1 METKAGYV
9 AVGAFVLALVAVGLG
24 FVVWLAKVSVDQS
37 FDYYDIYFAGSVSG
51 LREGGIVQYHGV
63 PVGTVTTIEIVPEDV
78 ERVRVTIEVEA
89 GTPVRADVIATLQI
103 QGITGLSFVQLQG
116 GSNASPMLAAKE
128 GERYPVIASR
138 PSGLERVFETVP
150 ELVARFTTLVERATV
165 LLSDENQQAFAETLD
180 NVRDLTG
187 ALSGQTG
194 NIEATLTDARTAVG
208 ALRDTAVEVRGMS
221 AELRVEAKRLADA
234 AEKALAQ
241 ITVTAATA
249 DTQVSAISGELQT
262 TLKDCS
268 DTADSLTRLADD
280 LDGMVGE
287 NRQPLRTFSET
298 GLYELSQFITEAR
311 ALVGVLTQIAS
322 QVERDPTRFLLGGQQ
337 QGYEAQ

>member
-9 AVGAFVLALVAVGLG
+9 AVGAFVLALVAVGLA

-116 GSNASPMLAAKE
+116 GSNASPMLLAQE
-128 GERYPVIASR
+128 GERYPVIPSR
-138 PSGLERVFETVP
+138 PSQLERVFETVP

-165 LLSDENQQAFAETLD
+165 LLNDDNQQAFAETLA

-187 ALSGQTG
+187 ALAGQTG

-262 TLKDCS
+262 TLKDFS

-287 NRQPLRTFSET
+287 NRAPLRTFSET
-298 GLYELSQFITEAR
+298 GLYELSQFIAEAR